1 LELTPVKVHVKK
13 GDLVMVISGKDA
25 GKKGKVL
32 SVDRAKGRVIVE
44 GVNIVK
50 RHTRPTPKMPQG
62 GIIEKEAPVASSNVM
77 LFCNKCNRP
86 TRIGKQ
92 FLADGTKTRVC
103 KKCGEV
109 ID

>member
-1 LELTPVKVHVKK
+1 LTPVKVHVKK

>member
-1 LELTPVKVHVKK
+1 MTPVKVHVKK

-62 GIIEKEAPVASSNVM
+62 GIIEKEALVASSNVM

>member
-1 LELTPVKVHVKK
+1 MTPVKVHVKK